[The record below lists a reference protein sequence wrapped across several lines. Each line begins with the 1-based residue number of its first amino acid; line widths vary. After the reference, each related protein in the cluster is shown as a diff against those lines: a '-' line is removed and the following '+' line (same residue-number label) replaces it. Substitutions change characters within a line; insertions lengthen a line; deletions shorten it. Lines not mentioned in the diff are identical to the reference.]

1 MSRKKKEIQWH
12 QAFRTIEPY
21 VVKIIT
27 PQGSGTGFHIAST
40 ARTHLQGIATAAHVV
55 DFAHYWE
62 QPIRIQHASSNT
74 IIYVKHEQRT
84 IDVESKQDAA
94 TIVTKD
100 ALPFPKESLPMIAEG
115 KCLKV
120 GVEIAWVGYPA
131 IAPGNL
137 CLFSGRIS
145 SWVEDESLYFVD
157 GVAINGVSGGPAFYI
172 DKTEVKLIG
181 LVSAYVPNRV
191 TGIVLPGLCVV
202 RDVMSL
208 YKTIKTLKNFEE
220 AKSKEKTP
228 DIPPPLPVGPASS
241 EPTKL

>member
-1 MSRKKKEIQWH
+1 MPPKKKKEIKWH
-12 QAFRTIEPY
+12 QAFSKIEPY

-40 ARTHLQGIATAAHVV
+40 ANTHLQGLATAAHVV

-62 QPIRIQHASSNT
+62 QPIRIQHASSDK
-74 IIYVKHEQRT
+74 IIYVKHDQRT

-94 TIVTKD
+94 TIVIKD
-100 ALPFPKESLPMIAEG
+100 VLPFPKESLPMIAES
-115 KCLKV
+115 KRLKV

-131 IAPGNL
+131 IAPSSL
-137 CLFSGRIS
+137 CFFSGRIS

-157 GVAINGVSGGPAFYI
+157 GVAINGVSGGPAFTI
-172 DKTEVKLIG
+172 DDEVKLIG
-181 LVSAYVPNRV
+181 LVSAYVPNRA

-202 RDVMSL
+202 RDVMPL
-208 YKTIKTLKNFEE
+208 YKTIKSLKSFEE

-228 DIPPPLPVGPASS
+228 DTPPPAPAAPASN
-241 EPTKL
+241 EPTKF